1 MVMKKTI
8 LFSAAFLL
16 LNSLFAQDSN
26 PVVILQTTGKVSL
39 VSKGKS
45 KANPVGAGAVA
56 NPSSILKM
64 SKGASAVVLCNG
76 QYITIKDK
84 DKADLT
90 NVCKSAPDTRKQK
103 VDNDLNQKIIAA
115 VDMVG
120 VAKARGDGWVRNVTD
135 PKKSGDGWGSNVT
148 DPKKSGDG
156 WGSNVTDPKKS
167 GDGWGNNVTDPKK
180 SGDGWGNNVTDPK
193 KSGDGWGNN
202 VTDPKKSGDGW
213 GGKGATIRAL
223 MPFGNVQKGLVCFSW
238 SRPDNKDPYRLEIMD
253 EKGTLVHSQSVKDTS
268 LCLDLAGISL
278 EAEKPYTWRV
288 KVDGAKTMVSNDLVF
303 GIGSAKD
310 REEAIAYASTSSNSG
325 NSELMALAKAVA
337 LENYEWFYDAQ
348 KIYEDLQKS
357 NPSNLVK
364 MMHSAFWM
372 RYGHKKLAE
381 KAIR

>member
-1 MVMKKTI
+1 MKKTI

-156 WGSNVTDPKKS
+156 WGS
-167 GDGWGNNVTDPKK
+167 
-180 SGDGWGNNVTDPK
+180 NVTDPK